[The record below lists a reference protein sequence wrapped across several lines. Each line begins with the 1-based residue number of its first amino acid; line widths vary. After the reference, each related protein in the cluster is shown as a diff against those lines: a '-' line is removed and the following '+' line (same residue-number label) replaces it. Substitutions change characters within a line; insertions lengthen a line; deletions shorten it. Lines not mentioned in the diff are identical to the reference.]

1 MCNSFQERKEAT
13 ASFLIQKAPNGAF
26 LLIAKYGIFILA
38 MHEDPRNMLFEKVLE
53 LVDEGDLEYFSLGM
67 FSKEKATELLDALN
81 KSDTPED
88 DLFNMMLLENVGDED
103 IVIEES
109 EKGPFEVSDISNAK
123 YGLSDIPN
131 NSNNVIKC
139 IGYLHDL
146 IERFR
151 KGEAISMTSATLLK
165 DGKSSIWIPNGF
177 SHSKVDELFDPVVKE
192 LKESDPSS
200 QIN

>member
-1 MCNSFQERKEAT
+1 MNT
-13 ASFLIQKAPNGAF
+13 
-26 LLIAKYGIFILA
+26 
-38 MHEDPRNMLFEKVLE
+38 DPRNMLFEKVLE
-53 LVDEGDLEYFSLGM
+53 LVDEGDLDYFSLGM
-67 FSKEKATELLDALN
+67 FSKERATELLNTLN
-81 KSDTPED
+81 NSDTPGD
-88 DLFNMMLLENVGDED
+88 DLFNIMLLDNFNEED
-103 IVIEES
+103 IIEEPQ
-109 EKGPFEVSDISNAK
+109 KGAFEVSDISNAK